1 MHFEEVVAR
10 LATLPAALPEPPS
23 ELNPLVLG
31 PGDGAAH
38 RGPVV
43 SRGSAD
49 SRPVDLSGESPG
61 ARPNPTAVP
70 VDARIPWPPGPRRRA
85 AALVLL
91 YPSAN
96 REAHIVLIER
106 PHGDLR
112 HPGEISFPGGEIEA
126 SDPSVE
132 AAALR
137 EAHEEVGLD
146 PQQAGV
152 RILGR
157 LDVVEIRA
165 SGFELVP
172 VLAFAER
179 RPAFRPDSHEV
190 ERVLEVPLRHFVA
203 GAPIEIVDDVR
214 HGWRMRYGVFAA
226 DGLRI
231 WGATARV
238 LGQLGALLGQDPEG
252 A

>member
-1 MHFEEVVAR
+1 MHFEEVIER
-10 LATLPAALPEPPS
+10 LATVPAVLPGPPS

-31 PGDGAAH
+31 PSDVVVR
-38 RGPVV
+38 RGPAI

-49 SRPVDLSGESPG
+49 GRPRHP
-61 ARPNPTAVP
+61 AVP
-70 VDARIPWPPGPRRRA
+70 VGARIPWPPGPRRRA

-91 YPSAN
+91 FPSATG
-96 REAHIVLIER
+96 EAHVVLIER

-137 EAHEEVGLD
+137 EAREEVGLD
-146 PQQAGV
+146 PQRAGV

-172 VLAFAER
+172 VLGLAER
-179 RPAFRPDSHEV
+179 RPGFCADPHEV
-190 ERVLEVPLRHFVA
+190 ERVLDVPLRHFLA
-203 GAPIEIVDDVR
+203 GAPIEIVEEDR
-214 HGWRMRYGVFAA
+214 SGWRMRYGVFPA
-226 DGLRI
+226 DGLRV

-238 LGQLGALLGQDPEG
+238 LGQLGAILGRERG
-252 A
+252 GR

>member
-1 MHFEEVVAR
+1 MNFDEVVAR
-10 LATLPAALPEPPS
+10 LATLPSTLPEPPAA
-23 ELNPLVLG
+23 LNPLLLG
-31 PGDGAAH
+31 PGDGAA
-38 RGPVV
+38 

-49 SRPVDLSGESPG
+49 GRPPDPSDNAPG
-61 ARPNPTAVP
+61 ARPRRTGVP
-70 VDARIPWPPGPRRRA
+70 FDARIPWPPGPRRRA

-91 YPSAN
+91 FPSASG
-96 REAHIVLIER
+96 EAHVVLIER

-137 EAHEEVGLD
+137 EAREEVSLD
-146 PQQAGV
+146 PLQAGLRV
-152 RILGR
+152 VGR
-157 LDVVEIRA
+157 LDLVEIRV

-172 VLAFAER
+172 VLALAER
-179 RPAFRPDSHEV
+179 RPTLRADAHEV

-203 GAPIEIVDDVR
+203 GAPIEMVDDVR
-214 HGWRMRYGVFAA
+214 GGRHVRYGVFPA
-226 DGLRI
+226 DGLRV

-238 LGQLGALLGQDPEG
+238 LGQLGAMLG
-252 A
+252 